1 MDIYQETYEQI
12 KKKVTI
18 NVTVIVRIYMDYLF
32 LSQEIVST

>member
-18 NVTVIVRIYMDYLF
+18 NVTVIVRIYVDYLF